1 VGATQSLVPKRCPV
15 ESDVSAVQQSVPAPH
30 RKHGLSQNLLWAL
43 VAEGSMLFASMASVI
58 IVSKHFTTV
67 QYGKYAGIYGI
78 IGFAVASCTSWAALV
93 IPQWIVREQ
102 ESAPT
107 TMNSTLT
114 YLCLLSVLGMTAVV
128 VLGGLLI
135 KNVSLASIAALAAA
149 ELIGGAAVLPL
160 AMLAQSTISVRA
172 GQWVRTSGALAKA
185 TALLVLWKFSTVTF
199 VHIGLALLAAQ
210 ITVWMI
216 CSVLIARRL
225 GFFPSPGQPMRHHL
239 ATAAT
244 FMASV
249 GSYAVNEEGDKPI
262 MAASHFK
269 EDAGLYAIAY
279 RVARLAMVPLAAME
293 SATHTQS
300 VERGSRLSEHV
311 YRARKFTRLGIGYG
325 VLAVIGLNIFGP
337 FMLRVLAPNFS
348 AAITQL
354 RWISPLVLLRGCRNF
369 ADNGLLGLGKVRS
382 RMMLNIGSAMLSLTL
397 YIILIPKFSWK
408 GALAATLITEV
419 ALVVASWV
427 ALHKYQEQENH
438 VLERTWARDR
448 KRVLWP

>member
-1 VGATQSLVPKRCPV
+1 M
-15 ESDVSAVQQSVPAPH
+15 
-30 RKHGLSQNLLWAL
+30 
-43 VAEGSMLFASMASVI
+43 AEGSTLVASMVSVL
-58 IVSKHFTTV
+58 IVSHHFNKV

-93 IPQWIVREQ
+93 IPQWIVRER
-102 ESAPT
+102 EAATT
-107 TMNSTLT
+107 TMHSTLT
-114 YLCLLSVLGMTAVV
+114 YLCMLSALGMAVV
-128 VLGGLLI
+128 IVLGGLLI
-135 KNVSLASIAALAAA
+135 HEVSLASIAALAAA
-149 ELIGGAAVLPL
+149 ELIGAAAVLPL
-160 AMLAQSTISVRA
+160 AMLAQSTLSVRA
-172 GQWVRTSGALAKA
+172 GQWVRTTGALGKA
-185 TALLVLWKFSTVTF
+185 VALGALWQFGSISF
-199 VHIGLALLAAQ
+199 VSIGLALLATQ
-210 ITVWMI
+210 LIIWLI
-216 CSVLIARRL
+216 CSLLIARRL

-300 VERGSRLSEHV
+300 VERGIQLGEHV
-311 YRARKFTRLGIGYG
+311 HRARKFTALGVGYG
-325 VLAVIGLNIFGP
+325 VLAVIGLNVMGP
-337 FMLRVLAPNFS
+337 FMLRVLAPDFTT
-348 AAITQL
+348 AITQL
-354 RWISPLVLLRGCRNF
+354 RWLSPLVLLRGCRNF
-369 ADNGLLGLGKVRS
+369 ADNGLLGLGKVRT
-382 RMMLNIGSAMLSLTL
+382 RMLFNIGSAVLSLTL

-408 GALAATLITEV
+408 GALSATFITEV

-427 ALHKYQEQENH
+427 ALHKYQQQENH
-438 VLERTWARDR
+438 VLERTWARER

>member
-1 VGATQSLVPKRCPV
+1 MQL
-15 ESDVSAVQQSVPAPH
+15 SVPVPTTPH

-43 VAEGSMLFASMASVI
+43 IAEGSTLVASMVSVL
-58 IVSKHFTTV
+58 IVSHHFNKV

-93 IPQWIVREQ
+93 IPQWIVRER
-102 ESAPT
+102 EAATT
-107 TMNSTLT
+107 TMHSTLT
-114 YLCLLSVLGMTAVV
+114 FLCMLSALGMAVV
-128 VLGGLLI
+128 IVLGGLLI
-135 KNVSLASIAALAAA
+135 HEVSLASIAALAAA

-160 AMLAQSTISVRA
+160 AMLAQSTLSVRA
-172 GQWVRTSGALAKA
+172 GQWVRTTGALGKA
-185 TALLVLWKFSTVTF
+185 VALGALWRFGSISF
-199 VHIGLALLAAQ
+199 VNIGLALLATQLA
-210 ITVWMI
+210 IWLI
-216 CSVLIARRL
+216 CSLLIARRL

-269 EDAGLYAIAY
+269 EDAGLYGIAY

-300 VERGSRLSEHV
+300 VERGSQLSEHV
-311 YRARKFTRLGIGYG
+311 RRARKFTALGVGYG
-325 VLAVIGLNIFGP
+325 VLAVIGLNVMGP
-337 FMLRVLAPNFS
+337 FMLRVLAPNFTS
-348 AAITQL
+348 AITQL
-354 RWISPLVLLRGCRNF
+354 RWLSPLVLLRGCRNF
-369 ADNGLLGLGKVRS
+369 ADNGLLGLGKVRT
-382 RMMLNIGSAMLSLTL
+382 RMLFNIGSAVLSLTL
-397 YIILIPKFSWK
+397 YIILIPRFSWK
-408 GALAATLITEV
+408 GALAATFITEV

-427 ALHKYQEQENH
+427 ALHKYQQQENH

-448 KRVLWP
+448 KRVVWP

>member
-1 VGATQSLVPKRCPV
+1 M
-15 ESDVSAVQQSVPAPH
+15 QQSVPALTTPH

-43 VAEGSMLFASMASVI
+43 IAEGSTLVASMVSVL
-58 IVSKHFTTV
+58 IVSHHFNKV

-93 IPQWIVREQ
+93 IPQWIVRER
-102 ESAPT
+102 EAAKT
-107 TMNSTLT
+107 TMHSTLT
-114 YLCLLSVLGMTAVV
+114 YLCMLSALGMAVV
-128 VLGGLLI
+128 ILLGGVLI
-135 KNVSLASIAALAAA
+135 HEVSLACIAALAAA
-149 ELIGGAAVLPL
+149 ELIGAAAVLPL
-160 AMLAQSTISVRA
+160 SMLAQSTISVRA
-172 GQWVRTSGALAKA
+172 GQWVRTTGALGKA
-185 TALLVLWKFSTVTF
+185 VALGALWRFGSISF
-199 VHIGLALLAAQ
+199 VNIGLALLTAQ
-210 ITVWMI
+210 LAIWLI
-216 CSVLIARRL
+216 CSLLVARRI

-269 EDAGLYAIAY
+269 EDAGLYGIAY

-300 VERGSRLSEHV
+300 VQRGSQLSEHV
-311 YRARKFTRLGIGYG
+311 HRARKFTALGAGYG
-325 VLAVIGLNIFGP
+325 VLAVIGLNVLGP
-337 FMLRVLAPNFS
+337 FMLRVLAPNFTT
-348 AAITQL
+348 AITQL
-354 RWISPLVLLRGCRNF
+354 RWLSPLVLLRGCRSF
-369 ADNGLLGLGKVRS
+369 ADNGLLGLGKVRT
-382 RMMLNIGSAMLSLTL
+382 RMLFNLASALLSLTL

-408 GALAATLITEV
+408 GALAATFITEV

-427 ALHKYQEQENH
+427 ALHKYQQQENH
-438 VLERTWARDR
+438 VLERTWARER

>member
-1 VGATQSLVPKRCPV
+1 
-15 ESDVSAVQQSVPAPH
+15 VQLSVPAPTTPH

-43 VAEGSMLFASMASVI
+43 LAEGSTLVASMVSVL
-58 IVSKHFTTV
+58 IVSHHFNRV

-93 IPQWIVREQ
+93 IPQWIVRER
-102 ESAPT
+102 EAATT
-107 TMNSTLT
+107 TMHSTLA
-114 YLCLLSVLGMTAVV
+114 YLCMLSALGMVV
-128 VLGGLLI
+128 VIVLGGLLI
-135 KNVSLASIAALAAA
+135 HEVSLASIAALAAA

-172 GQWVRTSGALAKA
+172 GQWVRAAGAMGKVV
-185 TALLVLWKFSTVTF
+185 ALGTLWVFHAVSF
-199 VHIGLALLAAQ
+199 VNIGLALLATQ
-210 ITVWMI
+210 LIIWLI
-216 CSVLIARRL
+216 CSLLIADRL

-239 ATAAT
+239 ATAVT

-300 VERGSRLSEHV
+300 VERGSSLSEHV
-311 YRARKFTRLGIGYG
+311 RRARKFTALGVGYG
-325 VLAVIGLNIFGP
+325 VVAVIGLNVLGP
-337 FMLRVLAPNFS
+337 FMLRVLAPDFTS
-348 AAITQL
+348 AITQL
-354 RWISPLVLLRGCRNF
+354 RWLSPLVLLRGCRNF
-369 ADNGLLGLGKVRS
+369 ADNGLLGLGKVRT
-382 RMMLNIGSAMLSLTL
+382 RMMFNIGSAVLSLTL
-397 YIILIPKFSWK
+397 YIILIPKFSWR

-419 ALVVASWV
+419 VLVVASWV
-427 ALHKYQEQENH
+427 ALHKYQQQENH

>member
-1 VGATQSLVPKRCPV
+1 
-15 ESDVSAVQQSVPAPH
+15 VQLSVPAPTTPH

-43 VAEGSMLFASMASVI
+43 IAEGSTLVASMVSVL
-58 IVSKHFTTV
+58 IVSHHFNKV

-93 IPQWIVREQ
+93 IPQWIVRER
-102 ESAPT
+102 EAATT
-107 TMNSTLT
+107 TMHSTLT
-114 YLCLLSVLGMTAVV
+114 YLCALSALGMVIV
-128 VLGGLLI
+128 IVLGGLLI
-135 KNVSLASIAALAAA
+135 HQVSLASIAALAAA

-172 GQWVRTSGALAKA
+172 GQWVRTTGALGKA
-185 TALLVLWKFSTVTF
+185 VALGALWASRSVSF
-199 VHIGLALLAAQ
+199 VNIGLALLATQ
-210 ITVWMI
+210 LI
-216 CSVLIARRL
+216 CSLLISRRL

-300 VERGSRLSEHV
+300 VERGSQTSEHV
-311 YRARKFTRLGIGYG
+311 RRARKFTALGAGYG
-325 VLAVIGLNIFGP
+325 VLAVIGLNVMGP
-337 FMLRVLAPNFS
+337 FVLRILAPNFTT
-348 AAITQL
+348 AITQL
-354 RWISPLVLLRGCRNF
+354 RWLSPLVLLRGCRNF
-369 ADNGLLGLGKVRS
+369 ADNGLLGLGKVRT
-382 RMMLNIGSAMLSLTL
+382 RMMFNIGSAALSLAL
-397 YIILIPKFSWK
+397 YIILIPRFSWR
-408 GALAATLITEV
+408 GALAATFITEV
-419 ALVVASWV
+419 TLLVASWV
-427 ALHKYQEQENH
+427 ALHKYQQQENH
-438 VLERTWARDR
+438 VLERTWARER

>member
-1 VGATQSLVPKRCPV
+1 MQL
-15 ESDVSAVQQSVPAPH
+15 SVPAPTTPH

-43 VAEGSMLFASMASVI
+43 IAEGSTLVASMVSVL
-58 IVSKHFTTV
+58 IVSHHFNQV

-93 IPQWIVREQ
+93 IPQWIVRER
-102 ESAPT
+102 EAAAT
-107 TMNSTLT
+107 TMHSTLT
-114 YLCLLSVLGMTAVV
+114 YLCMLSALGMAVV
-128 VLGGLLI
+128 ILLGGLLI
-135 KNVSLASIAALAAA
+135 HEVSLASIAALAAA

-172 GQWVRTSGALAKA
+172 GQWVRTTSVLGKAVALGAL
-185 TALLVLWKFSTVTF
+185 WRFGSISF
-199 VHIGLALLAAQ
+199 VNIGLALLATQ
-210 ITVWMI
+210 LGIWLI
-216 CSVLIARRL
+216 CSLLIARRL
-225 GFFPSPGQPMRHHL
+225 GFFPSPGPPMRHHL

-269 EDAGLYAIAY
+269 EDAGLYGIAY

-300 VERGSRLSEHV
+300 VERGSQLSEHV
-311 YRARKFTRLGIGYG
+311 HRARKFTALGVGYG
-325 VLAVIGLNIFGP
+325 VLAVIGLNVMGP
-337 FMLRVLAPNFS
+337 FMLRILAPNFTM
-348 AAITQL
+348 AITQL
-354 RWISPLVLLRGCRNF
+354 RWLSALVLLRGCRNF
-369 ADNGLLGLGKVRS
+369 ADNGLLGLGKVRT
-382 RMMLNIGSAMLSLTL
+382 RMMFNIGSALLSLTL
-397 YIILIPKFSWK
+397 YIILIPRFSWK
-408 GALAATLITEV
+408 GALAATFITEV

-427 ALHKYQEQENH
+427 ALHKYQQQENH
-438 VLERTWARDR
+438 MLERTWARER

>member
-1 VGATQSLVPKRCPV
+1 M
-15 ESDVSAVQQSVPAPH
+15 QQSVPALTTPH

-43 VAEGSMLFASMASVI
+43 IAEGSTLVASMVSVL
-58 IVSKHFTTV
+58 IVSHHFNKV

-93 IPQWIVREQ
+93 IPQWIVRER
-102 ESAPT
+102 EAAKT
-107 TMNSTLT
+107 TMHSTLT
-114 YLCLLSVLGMTAVV
+114 YLCMLSALGMAVV
-128 VLGGLLI
+128 ILLGGVLI
-135 KNVSLASIAALAAA
+135 HEVSLASIAALAAA
-149 ELIGGAAVLPL
+149 ELIGAAAVLPL

-172 GQWVRTSGALAKA
+172 GQWVRTTGALGKA
-185 TALLVLWKFSTVTF
+185 VALGALWRFGSISF
-199 VHIGLALLAAQ
+199 VNIGLALLTTQLA
-210 ITVWMI
+210 IWLI
-216 CSVLIARRL
+216 CSLLIARRI

-269 EDAGLYAIAY
+269 EDAGLYGIAY

-300 VERGSRLSEHV
+300 VQRGSRLSEHV
-311 YRARKFTRLGIGYG
+311 HRARKFTALGAGYG
-325 VLAVIGLNIFGP
+325 VLAVIGLNVMGP
-337 FMLRVLAPNFS
+337 FMLRVLAPNFTT
-348 AAITQL
+348 AITQL
-354 RWISPLVLLRGCRNF
+354 RWLSPLVLLRGCRNF
-369 ADNGLLGLGKVRS
+369 ADNGLLGLGKVRT
-382 RMMLNIGSAMLSLTL
+382 RMLFNLASALFSLTL

-408 GALAATLITEV
+408 GALAATFITEV

-427 ALHKYQEQENH
+427 ALHKYQQQENH
-438 VLERTWARDR
+438 VLERTWARER

>member
-1 VGATQSLVPKRCPV
+1 VRL
-15 ESDVSAVQQSVPAPH
+15 SVPAPTPPH

-43 VAEGSMLFASMASVI
+43 IAEGSTLVASMVSVL
-58 IVSKHFTTV
+58 IVSHHFNRV

-93 IPQWIVREQ
+93 IPQWIVRER
-102 ESAPT
+102 EAATT
-107 TMNSTLT
+107 TMHSTLT
-114 YLCLLSVLGMTAVV
+114 YLCMLSALGMAVV
-128 VLGGLLI
+128 IALGGLLI
-135 KNVSLASIAALAAA
+135 HEVSLASIAALAAA
-149 ELIGGAAVLPL
+149 ELIGSAAVLPL

-172 GQWVRTSGALAKA
+172 GQWVRTTGALGKA
-185 TALLVLWKFSTVTF
+185 VALGALWQFWSISFVNIGLVLLVTQ
-199 VHIGLALLAAQ
+199 LAIWL
-210 ITVWMI
+210 V
-216 CSVLIARRL
+216 CSLLIARRL
-225 GFFPSPGQPMRHHL
+225 GFFPRPGQPMRHHL

-269 EDAGLYAIAY
+269 EDAGLYGIAY

-300 VERGSRLSEHV
+300 VQRGSQMGEHV
-311 YRARKFTRLGIGYG
+311 HRARRFTAIGVGYG
-325 VLAVIGLNIFGP
+325 LLAVIGLNVMGP
-337 FMLRVLAPNFS
+337 FILRVLAPNFTT
-348 AAITQL
+348 AITQL
-354 RWISPLVLLRGCRNF
+354 RWLSPLVLLRGCRNF
-369 ADNGLLGLGKVRS
+369 ADNGLLGLGKVRT
-382 RMMLNIGSAMLSLTL
+382 RMIFNLASALLSLTL

-408 GALAATLITEV
+408 GALAATFITEV

-427 ALHKYQEQENH
+427 ALHKYQQQENH

-448 KRVLWP
+448 KRVVWP